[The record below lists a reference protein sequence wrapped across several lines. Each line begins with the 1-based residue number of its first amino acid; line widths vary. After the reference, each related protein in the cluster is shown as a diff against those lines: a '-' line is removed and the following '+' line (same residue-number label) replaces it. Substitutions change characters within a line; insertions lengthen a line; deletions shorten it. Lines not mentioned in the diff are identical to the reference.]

1 MSTPLEAFGR
11 QVQAVRASTDLSQ
24 EALAERSG
32 FDRTYI
38 SLLERGRRN
47 PSLLTVCRIAG
58 GLGVE
63 PTWLLMGVPA
73 VSEDPKLP
81 NGP

>member
-1 MSTPLEAFGR
+1 MPTPLEAFGSR
-11 QVQAVRASTDLSQ
+11 VQAVRASTDLSQ

-47 PSLLTVCRIAG
+47 PSLLTVCRLAG

-63 PTWLLMGVPA
+63 PTQLIVGVPA
-73 VSEDPKLP
+73 VSGSPTTP